1 MWVRADFVAPSVSTT
16 FLTDLYTSLNLP
28 PSGCSERSI
37 GFMIKMDSLIF
48 ISKEPVENNDYQG
61 FWFLEAAQ
69 ISP

>member
-1 MWVRADFVAPSVSTT
+1 
-16 FLTDLYTSLNLP
+16 
-28 PSGCSERSI
+28 
-37 GFMIKMDSLIF
+37 MIKMDSLIF